1 MQIRLTYL
9 RVKKNQFKWI
19 QGEDQM
25 NPEEAKES
33 AKSHLLDY
41 LNAKGINTSTTFSCL
56 NPAHE
61 DKHPSM
67 SFDSRRNRCHCF
79 SCGVD
84 YDIFD
89 VVSLETGLTG
99 KDLFEHVYKMFGIN
113 VDYQNHTSCTS
124 SKFIPQPESKTKI
137 DINKKSQNENR
148 ENLTEF
154 FEKCHAAVEKTDYW
168 KKRGLSKAT
177 VDAYNLGYWE
187 EKRRFVI
194 PTGDFSYNARATWEA
209 DKKERY
215 LKPKGQFELFNLKA
229 IPLAEQPVF
238 VVEGEFDALSI
249 IEAGGIAVALG
260 SSSNLRFIEFLKSN
274 RPKYPLILALD
285 NDEAGRAG
293 EAKLSEELTK
303 IQVDFVDADITFGF
317 KDANEALVKDRE
329 TFVQSVLNAKNNV
342 LNLLEEKRQKE
353 AEAYYQTAAVHGL
366 SDFIADIEKRHNK
379 DCVST
384 GFENLDDILD
394 GGFYPGLYIIGAI
407 SSLGKTTF
415 ALQVADNAAKKGQD
429 VLVFSL
435 EMGKQELIA
444 KSISRLSF
452 QKCKSWGSDLDF
464 ATTTRNL
471 MNGKSLNSK
480 ERVDFL
486 NECIK
491 GYSDYAGRIF
501 YHIGIGDIGV
511 EKIKSVI
518 ARHIRITGR
527 KPLVII
533 DYLQIIAPFDMRATD
548 KQNTDKAVVEL
559 KRASRDYDVPIF
571 AISSFN
577 RENYTSPVNIASFKE
592 SGAIEYT
599 SDVLMALQFKG
610 MDYLKKED
618 GKYEDEKSRTAR
630 IIQLRNEQE
639 KNAEIPG
646 KAQELQLKI
655 LKNRNGRKGGVDLEF
670 HPMFN
675 CFEVPKKK
683 VENGGWILKSK
694 K

>member
-1 MQIRLTYL
+1 
-9 RVKKNQFKWI
+9 
-19 QGEDQM
+19 M
-25 NPEEAKES
+25 NPEEAKEY
-33 AKSHLLDY
+33 AKTNLEAY
-41 LNAKGINTSTTFSCL
+41 LNAKGINTSSNFSCL

-89 VVSLETGLTG
+89 VVAIDTGLSG
-99 KDLFEHVYKMFGIN
+99 KELFNHVYSIYN
-113 VDYQNHTSCTS
+113 IRVDYENSKNQTS
-124 SKFIPQPESKTKI
+124 SKSIPQPESKTKI
-137 DINKKSQNENR
+137 DINKKSQNEDR

-317 KDANEALVKDRE
+317 KDANEALVEDRE

-353 AEAYYQTAAVHGL
+353 AEAYYQTSAVNGL
-366 SDFIADIEKRHNK
+366 SEFIADIERRHNK

-384 GFENLDDILD
+384 GFENLDEILD

-452 QKCKSWGSDLDF
+452 QKCKSWGSELDF

-683 VENGGWILKSK
+683 VENGGWTLKSRK
-694 K
+694 

>member
-1 MQIRLTYL
+1 
-9 RVKKNQFKWI
+9 
-19 QGEDQM
+19 M
-25 NPEEAKES
+25 NPEEAKEY
-33 AKSHLLDY
+33 AKTY
-41 LNAKGINTSTTFSCL
+41 LKAYLSTKGINTSTNFSCL

-67 SFDSRRNRCHCF
+67 SFDQRRNRCHCF

-89 VVSLETGLTG
+89 VVGIDTGLSG
-99 KDLFEHVYKMFGIN
+99 KELFNHVYGLYNIS
-113 VDYQNHTSCTS
+113 VDYDNSKSQAS
-124 SKFIPQPESKTKI
+124 SKSIPQPESKTNVNIQKGT
-137 DINKKSQNENR
+137 QQELPR
-148 ENLTEF
+148 ESLTEF
-154 FEKCHAAVEKTDYW
+154 FAKCHSAVEKTDYW
-168 KKRGLSKAT
+168 KKRGLSKAI

-194 PTGDFSYNARATWEA
+194 PTGEFSYNARATWEA

-215 LKPKGQFELFNLKA
+215 LKPKGHFELFNLKS

-238 VVEGEFDALSI
+238 VVEGEFDALSV

-274 RPKYPLILALD
+274 KPKYPLILALD

-303 IQVDFVDADITFGF
+303 IQVEFVEADITLGF
-317 KDANEALVKDRE
+317 KDANEALVGDRDNFIQ
-329 TFVQSVLNAKNNV
+329 TVLNAKNNV
-342 LNLLEEKRQKE
+342 LALLEEKRQKE
-353 AEAYYQTAAVHGL
+353 EQAYYQTSAANGL
-366 SDFIADIEKRHNK
+366 ADFIADIERRHNK

-384 GFENLDDILD
+384 GFSNLDDILD

-435 EMGKQELIA
+435 EMGKQELTA
-444 KSISRLSF
+444 KSISRISF
-452 QKCKSWGSDLDF
+452 QKCRSWGSDLEF
-464 ATTTRNL
+464 ATTTRSL
-471 MNGKSLNSK
+471 MNGNSLNSI
-480 ERVDFL
+480 ERVEFL
-486 NECIK
+486 NGCIK
-491 GYSDYAGRIF
+491 SYSDYAGRIF

-511 EKIKSVI
+511 EKIKAVI
-518 ARHIRITGR
+518 ARHIKITGR

-559 KRASRDYDVPIF
+559 KRASRDYDIPIF

-577 RENYTSPVNIASFKE
+577 RENYTNPVNIASFKE
-592 SGAIEYT
+592 SGVIEYT

-610 MDYLKKED
+610 MDYLKKD
-618 GKYEDEKSRTAR
+618 DDKYEDEKSRTAR

-639 KNAEIPG
+639 KNAETPG
-646 KAQELQLKI
+646 KPQELQLKI
-655 LKNRNGRKGGVDLEF
+655 LKNRNGRKGSVDLEF

-683 VENGGWILKSK
+683 VENEGWTLKSK
-694 K
+694 KK

>member
-1 MQIRLTYL
+1 
-9 RVKKNQFKWI
+9 
-19 QGEDQM
+19 M
-25 NPEEAKES
+25 NPEEAKEY
-33 AKSHLLDY
+33 AKTYLEAY
-41 LNAKGINTSTTFSCL
+41 LNSKGINTSTNFSCL
-56 NPAHE
+56 NPSHD

-67 SFDSRRNRCHCF
+67 SFDQRRNRCHCF

-89 VVSLETGLTG
+89 VAAIDTGLAG
-99 KDLFEHVYKMFGIN
+99 KDLFNHVYSLYNIS
-113 VDYQNHTSCTS
+113 VDYDNSKSQTS
-124 SKFIPQPESKTKI
+124 SKSIPHAESNANDNIKKT
-137 DINKKSQNENR
+137 DNENR
-148 ENLTEF
+148 ESLTEF
-154 FEKCHAAVEKTDYW
+154 FTKCHAAVEKTDYW
-168 KKRGLSKAT
+168 KKRGLSKAI

-194 PTGDFSYNARATWEA
+194 PTGDFSYNARATWDA

-215 LKPKGQFELFNLKA
+215 LKPRGQFELFNLKT
-229 IPLAEQPVF
+229 IPIAEQPVF
-238 VVEGEFDALSI
+238 VVEGEFDALSV

-274 RPKYPLILALD
+274 KPKYPLILALD

-293 EAKLSEELTK
+293 EAKLSEELIK
-303 IQVDFVDADITFGF
+303 IQVEFVDEDITLGF
-317 KDANEALVKDRE
+317 KDANEALVGDRD
-329 TFVQSVLNAKNNV
+329 TFIQTVLNAQNNV
-342 LNLLEEKRQKE
+342 LALLDEKRQKE
-353 AEAYYQTAAVHGL
+353 EKDYYQTSAANGL
-366 SDFIADIEKRHNK
+366 EDFIADIERRHNK

-384 GFENLDDILD
+384 GFSNLDDVLD

-435 EMGKQELIA
+435 EMGKQELTA
-444 KSISRLSF
+444 KSISRISF
-452 QKCKSWGSDLDF
+452 QKCRSYGSDLEF
-464 ATTTRNL
+464 ATTTRSL
-471 MNGKSLNSK
+471 MNGNSLNSI
-480 ERVDFL
+480 ERVEFL
-486 NECIK
+486 NDCIK
-491 GYSDYAGRIF
+491 SYSDYAGRIF

-511 EKIKSVI
+511 EKIKAVI
-518 ARHIRITGR
+518 ARHIKITGR

-559 KRASRDYDVPIF
+559 KRASRDYDIPIF

-577 RENYTSPVNIASFKE
+577 RENYTNPVNIASFKE

-610 MDYLKKED
+610 MDYRKKD
-618 GKYEDEKSRTAR
+618 DDKYEDEKSRTAR

-639 KNAEIPG
+639 KNAETPG
-646 KAQELQLKI
+646 KPQELQLKI
-655 LKNRNGRKGGVDLEF
+655 LKNRNGRKGSVDLEF

-683 VENGGWILKSK
+683 VENEGWTLKSK
-694 K
+694 KK

>member
-1 MQIRLTYL
+1 
-9 RVKKNQFKWI
+9 
-19 QGEDQM
+19 M
-25 NPEEAKES
+25 NPEEAKEY
-33 AKSHLLDY
+33 AKTNLEAY
-41 LNAKGINTSTTFSCL
+41 LNAKGINTSINFSCL

-89 VVSLETGLTG
+89 VVAIYTGLSG
-99 KDLFEHVYKMFGIN
+99 KELFNHVYSLYNIS
-113 VDYQNHTSCTS
+113 VDYENSENQTS
-124 SKFIPQPESKTKI
+124 SKSIPQPKSKTKI
-137 DINKKSQNENR
+137 DINKKSQNDDR

-285 NDEAGRAG
+285 NDEAGRVG

-317 KDANEALVKDRE
+317 KDANEALVEDRE
-329 TFVQSVLNAKNNV
+329 SFVQSVLNAKNNV

-353 AEAYYQTAAVHGL
+353 AEAYYQTSAVNGL
-366 SDFIADIEKRHNK
+366 SEFIADIERRHNK

-384 GFENLDDILD
+384 GFENLDEILD

-452 QKCKSWGSDLDF
+452 QKCKSWGSELDF

-683 VENGGWILKSK
+683 VENGGWTLKSRK
-694 K
+694 

>member
-1 MQIRLTYL
+1 
-9 RVKKNQFKWI
+9 
-19 QGEDQM
+19 M

-33 AKSHLLDY
+33 AKSHLSDY
-41 LNAKGINTSTTFSCL
+41 LNAKGINTSTNFSCL

-67 SFDSRRNRCHCF
+67 SFDQRRNRCHCF

-89 VVSLETGLTG
+89 VIGLETGLSG
-99 KDLFEHVYKMFGIN
+99 KELFEHTYKMFGIN
-113 VDYQNHTSCTS
+113 VDYQNYTSDTS
-124 SKFIPQPESKTKI
+124 SKSISHPESKTKV

-148 ENLTEF
+148 EPLTDF
-154 FEKCHAAVEKTDYW
+154 FAKCHAAVEKTDYW
-168 KKRGLSKAT
+168 KKRGLSKAII
-177 VDAYNLGYWE
+177 DAYNLGYWE
-187 EKRRFVI
+187 EKKRFVI
-194 PTGDFSYNARATWEA
+194 PTGEFSYNARATWEA

-215 LKPKGQFELFNLKA
+215 LKPKGQFELFNLKV

-285 NDEAGRAG
+285 NDEAGRVG
-293 EAKLSEELTK
+293 EAKLSDELTK
-303 IQVDFVDADITFGF
+303 IQVEFVDADITGDF
-317 KDANEALVKDRE
+317 KDANEALIGDRE
-329 TFVQSVLNAKNNV
+329 VFIQNVMNARNNV
-342 LNLLEEKRQKE
+342 LSLLEEKRQKE
-353 AEAYYQTAAVHGL
+353 EQAYYQTSAVNGL
-366 SDFIADIEKRHNK
+366 SEFIADIEKRHNR

-384 GFENLDDILD
+384 GFENLDEILD

-452 QKCKSWGSDLDF
+452 QKCKNWGSDLDF

-491 GYSDYAGRIF
+491 GYADYAGRIY

-511 EKIKSVI
+511 EKINAVI
-518 ARHIRITGR
+518 ARHIKITGR

-646 KAQELQLKI
+646 KPQELQLKI
-655 LKNRNGRKGGVDLEF
+655 LKNRNGRKGGADLEF

-683 VENGGWILKSK
+683 VENGGWVLKAK

>member
-1 MQIRLTYL
+1 
-9 RVKKNQFKWI
+9 
-19 QGEDQM
+19 M
-25 NPEEAKES
+25 NPEEAKEY
-33 AKSHLLDY
+33 AKTNLEAY
-41 LNAKGINTSTTFSCL
+41 LNAKGINTSSNFSCL

-89 VVSLETGLTG
+89 VVAIDTGLSG
-99 KDLFEHVYKMFGIN
+99 KELFNHVYSLYNIS
-113 VDYQNHTSCTS
+113 VDYENSKNQTS
-124 SKFIPQPESKTKI
+124 SKSIPQPESKTKI
-137 DINKKSQNENR
+137 DINKKSQNEDR

-274 RPKYPLILALD
+274 RPKYPLILTLD

-317 KDANEALVKDRE
+317 KDANEALVEDRE

-353 AEAYYQTAAVHGL
+353 AEAYYQTSAVNGL
-366 SDFIADIEKRHNK
+366 SEFIADIERRHNK

-384 GFENLDDILD
+384 GFENLDEILD

-511 EKIKSVI
+511 EKIKAVI

-683 VENGGWILKSK
+683 VENDGWTARVRK
-694 K
+694 

>member
-1 MQIRLTYL
+1 
-9 RVKKNQFKWI
+9 
-19 QGEDQM
+19 M
-25 NPEEAKES
+25 NPEEAKEY
-33 AKSHLLDY
+33 AKTNLEAY
-41 LNAKGINTSTTFSCL
+41 LNAKGINISSNFSCL
-56 NPAHE
+56 NPTHE

-89 VVSLETGLTG
+89 VVAIDTGLSG
-99 KDLFEHVYKMFGIN
+99 KELFNHVYSLYNISVEYENSKNQI
-113 VDYQNHTSCTS
+113 S
-124 SKFIPQPESKTKI
+124 SKSIPQPESTAIAATKI
-137 DINKKSQNENR
+137 AINKKSQNENR

-154 FEKCHAAVEKTDYW
+154 FEKCHAAIEKTDYW

-194 PTGDFSYNARATWEA
+194 PTGEFSYNARATWEA

-229 IPLAEQPVF
+229 IPLAEQPIF

-303 IQVDFVDADITFGF
+303 IQVEFVDADITLGF
-317 KDANEALVKDRE
+317 KDANEALVGDKE
-329 TFVQSVLNAKNNV
+329 TFIQTVLNARNNV
-342 LNLLEEKRQKE
+342 LALLEEKRQKE
-353 AEAYYQTAAVHGL
+353 AEAYYQTAAVNGL

-384 GFENLDDILD
+384 GFENLDEILD

-452 QKCKSWGSDLDF
+452 QKCKNWGSDLDF

-518 ARHIRITGR
+518 ARHIRITGK
-527 KPLVII
+527 KPLAII

-683 VENGGWILKSK
+683 VENGGWTLKAK

>member
-1 MQIRLTYL
+1 
-9 RVKKNQFKWI
+9 
-19 QGEDQM
+19 M

-33 AKSHLLDY
+33 AKSHLSDY
-41 LNAKGINTSTTFSCL
+41 LNAKGINTSTNFSCL

-67 SFDSRRNRCHCF
+67 SFDQRRNRCHCF

-89 VVSLETGLTG
+89 VIGLETGLSG
-99 KDLFEHVYKMFGIN
+99 KELFEHTYKMFGIN
-113 VDYQNHTSCTS
+113 VDYQNYTSDTS
-124 SKFIPQPESKTKI
+124 SKSISHPESKTKV

-148 ENLTEF
+148 EPLTDF
-154 FEKCHAAVEKTDYW
+154 FAKCHAAVEKTDYW
-168 KKRGLSKAT
+168 KKRGLSKAII
-177 VDAYNLGYWE
+177 DAYNLGYWE
-187 EKRRFVI
+187 EKKRFVI
-194 PTGDFSYNARATWEA
+194 PTGEFSYNARATWEA

-215 LKPKGQFELFNLKA
+215 LKPKGQFELFNLKV

-285 NDEAGRAG
+285 NDEAGRVG
-293 EAKLSEELTK
+293 EAKLSDELTK
-303 IQVDFVDADITFGF
+303 IQVEFVDADITGDF
-317 KDANEALVKDRE
+317 KDANEALIGNRE
-329 TFVQSVLNAKNNV
+329 VFIQNVMNARNNV
-342 LNLLEEKRQKE
+342 LSLLEEKRQKE
-353 AEAYYQTAAVHGL
+353 EQAYYQTSAVNGL
-366 SDFIADIEKRHNK
+366 SEFIADIEKRHNR

-384 GFENLDDILD
+384 GFENLDEILD

-452 QKCKSWGSDLDF
+452 QKCKNWGSDLDF

-471 MNGKSLNSK
+471 INGKSLNSK

-491 GYSDYAGRIF
+491 GYADYAGRIY

-511 EKIKSVI
+511 EKINAVI
-518 ARHIRITGR
+518 ARHIKITGR

-683 VENGGWILKSK
+683 VENGGWTLRTK

>member
-1 MQIRLTYL
+1 
-9 RVKKNQFKWI
+9 
-19 QGEDQM
+19 M
-25 NPEEAKES
+25 NPEEAKEY
-33 AKSHLLDY
+33 AKTNLEAY
-41 LNAKGINTSTTFSCL
+41 LNAKGINTSSNFSCL

-89 VVSLETGLTG
+89 VVAIDTGLSG
-99 KDLFEHVYKMFGIN
+99 KELFNHVYDLYNIS
-113 VDYQNHTSCTS
+113 VDYDNSKNQTS
-124 SKFIPQPESKTKI
+124 SKSIPQPESKTKI
-137 DINKKSQNENR
+137 DINKKSQNEDR

-303 IQVDFVDADITFGF
+303 IQIDFVDADITFGF
-317 KDANEALVKDRE
+317 KDANEALVEDRE

-353 AEAYYQTAAVHGL
+353 AEAYYQTSAVNGL
-366 SDFIADIEKRHNK
+366 SEFIADIERRHNK

-384 GFENLDDILD
+384 GFENLDEILD

-452 QKCKSWGSDLDF
+452 QKCKSWGSELDF

-511 EKIKSVI
+511 EKIKAVI

-683 VENGGWILKSK
+683 VENGGWTLKSRK
-694 K
+694 

>member
-1 MQIRLTYL
+1 
-9 RVKKNQFKWI
+9 
-19 QGEDQM
+19 M
-25 NPEEAKES
+25 NPEEAKEY
-33 AKSHLLDY
+33 AKTY
-41 LNAKGINTSTTFSCL
+41 LKAYLSTKGINTSTNFSCL

-67 SFDSRRNRCHCF
+67 SFDQRRNRCHCF

-89 VVSLETGLTG
+89 VVGIDTGLSG
-99 KDLFEHVYKMFGIN
+99 KELFNHVYGLYNIS
-113 VDYQNHTSCTS
+113 VDYDNSKSQAS
-124 SKFIPQPESKTKI
+124 SKSIPHAESNANDNIKKT
-137 DINKKSQNENR
+137 DNENR
-148 ENLTEF
+148 ESLTEF
-154 FEKCHAAVEKTDYW
+154 FTKCHAAVEKTDYW
-168 KKRGLSKAT
+168 KKRGLSKAI

-194 PTGDFSYNARATWEA
+194 PTGDFSYNARATWDA

-215 LKPKGQFELFNLKA
+215 LKPRGQFELFNLKT
-229 IPLAEQPVF
+229 IPIAEQPVF
-238 VVEGEFDALSI
+238 VVEGEFDALSV

-274 RPKYPLILALD
+274 KPKYPLILALD

-293 EAKLSEELTK
+293 EAKLSEELIK
-303 IQVDFVDADITFGF
+303 IQVEFVDADITLGF
-317 KDANEALVKDRE
+317 KDANEALVGDRD
-329 TFVQSVLNAKNNV
+329 TFIQTVLNAQNNV
-342 LNLLEEKRQKE
+342 LALLDEKRQKE
-353 AEAYYQTAAVHGL
+353 EQDYYQTSAANGL
-366 SDFIADIEKRHNK
+366 ADFIADIERRHNK

-384 GFENLDDILD
+384 GFSNLDDVLD

-435 EMGKQELIA
+435 EMGKQELTA
-444 KSISRLSF
+444 KSISRISF
-452 QKCKSWGSDLDF
+452 QKCRSYGSDLEF
-464 ATTTRNL
+464 ATTTRSL
-471 MNGKSLNSK
+471 MNGNSLNSI
-480 ERVDFL
+480 ERVEFL
-486 NECIK
+486 NDCIK
-491 GYSDYAGRIF
+491 SYADYAGRIF

-518 ARHIRITGR
+518 ARHIKITGR

-559 KRASRDYDVPIF
+559 KRASRDYDIPIF

-577 RENYTSPVNIASFKE
+577 RENYTNPVNIASFKE

-610 MDYLKKED
+610 MDYRKKD
-618 GKYEDEKSRTAR
+618 DDKYEDEKSRTAR

-639 KNAEIPG
+639 KNAETPG
-646 KAQELQLKI
+646 KPQELQLKI
-655 LKNRNGRKGGVDLEF
+655 LKNRNGRKGSVDLEF

-675 CFEVPKKK
+675 CFEVPKQKI
-683 VENGGWILKSK
+683 ENGGWVLKSK

>member
-1 MQIRLTYL
+1 
-9 RVKKNQFKWI
+9 
-19 QGEDQM
+19 M

-41 LNAKGINTSTTFSCL
+41 LNAKGINTSTNFSCL
-56 NPAHE
+56 NPSH
-61 DKHPSM
+61 DDRHPSM

-89 VVSLETGLTG
+89 VVGLETGLTG
-99 KDLFEHVYKMFGIN
+99 KELFDHVYKLYNIS
-113 VDYQNHTSCTS
+113 VDYSDFNKNQNTSKS
-124 SKFIPQPESKTKI
+124 IPHPESKTKI

-148 ENLTEF
+148 EPLTDF
-154 FEKCHAAVEKTDYW
+154 FAKCHAAVEKTDYW
-168 KKRGLSKAT
+168 KKRGLSKSI

-187 EKRRFVI
+187 EKKRFVI
-194 PTGDFSYNARATWEA
+194 PTGEFSYNARATWEA

-249 IEAGGIAVALG
+249 IGAGGIAVALG

-293 EAKLSEELTK
+293 EAKLSDELTK
-303 IQVDFVDADITFGF
+303 IQVEFIDADITGDF
-317 KDANEALVKDRE
+317 KDANEALIGDRE
-329 TFVQSVLNAKNNV
+329 VFIQNVMNARNNV
-342 LNLLEEKRQKE
+342 LSLLEEKRQKE
-353 AEAYYQTAAVHGL
+353 EQAYYQTSAVNGL
-366 SDFIADIEKRHNK
+366 SEFIADIEKRHNR

-384 GFENLDDILD
+384 GFENLDEILD

-452 QKCKSWGSDLDF
+452 QKCKNWGSDLDF

-491 GYSDYAGRIF
+491 GYADYAGRIY

-511 EKIKSVI
+511 EKINAVI
-518 ARHIRITGR
+518 ARHIKITGR

-683 VENGGWILKSK
+683 VENGGWTLRTK

>member
-1 MQIRLTYL
+1 
-9 RVKKNQFKWI
+9 
-19 QGEDQM
+19 M
-25 NPEEAKES
+25 NPEEAKEYTKTNLES
-33 AKSHLLDY
+33 Y
-41 LNAKGINTSTTFSCL
+41 LNAKGINTSSNFSCL

-89 VVSLETGLTG
+89 VVAIDTGLSG
-99 KDLFEHVYKMFGIN
+99 KELFNHVYSLYNIS
-113 VDYQNHTSCTS
+113 VDYENSKSQTS
-124 SKFIPQPESKTKI
+124 SKFIPHPESKTKI

-154 FEKCHAAVEKTDYW
+154 FEKCHASVEKTDYW

-215 LKPKGQFELFNLKA
+215 IKPKGQFELFNLKA
-229 IPLAEQPVF
+229 IPFAEQPIF

-303 IQVDFVDADITFGF
+303 IQIDFVDADITFGF
-317 KDANEALVKDRE
+317 KDANEALVEDRE
-329 TFVQSVLNAKNNV
+329 NFVQSVLNAKNNV

-353 AEAYYQTAAVHGL
+353 AEAYYQTSAVNGL
-366 SDFIADIEKRHNK
+366 SEFIADIERRHNK

-384 GFENLDDILD
+384 GFENLDEILD

-471 MNGKSLNSK
+471 MNGKSLSSK

-511 EKIKSVI
+511 EKIKAVI

-599 SDVLMALQFKG
+599 SDVLMALQFKD

-646 KAQELQLKI
+646 KAQQLQLKI

-683 VENGGWILKSK
+683 VENGGWVLKAK

>member
-1 MQIRLTYL
+1 
-9 RVKKNQFKWI
+9 
-19 QGEDQM
+19 M
-25 NPEEAKES
+25 NPEEAKEY
-33 AKSHLLDY
+33 AKTNLEAY
-41 LNAKGINTSTTFSCL
+41 LNAKGINTSSNFSCL

-89 VVSLETGLTG
+89 VVAIDTGLSG
-99 KDLFEHVYKMFGIN
+99 KELFNHVYSLYNIS
-113 VDYQNHTSCTS
+113 VDYENSKNQTS
-124 SKFIPQPESKTKI
+124 SKSIPQPESKTKI

-303 IQVDFVDADITFGF
+303 IQIDFVDADITFGF
-317 KDANEALVKDRE
+317 KDANEALVEDRE
-329 TFVQSVLNAKNNV
+329 SFVQSVLNAKNNV

-353 AEAYYQTAAVHGL
+353 AEAYYQTSAVNGL
-366 SDFIADIEKRHNK
+366 SEFIADIERRHNK

-384 GFENLDDILD
+384 GFENLDEILD

-452 QKCKSWGSDLDF
+452 QKCKSWGSELDF

-511 EKIKSVI
+511 EKIKAVI
-518 ARHIRITGR
+518 SRHIRITGR

-683 VENGGWILKSK
+683 VENDGWTARVRK
-694 K
+694 

>member
-1 MQIRLTYL
+1 
-9 RVKKNQFKWI
+9 
-19 QGEDQM
+19 M
-25 NPEEAKES
+25 NPEEAKEY
-33 AKSHLLDY
+33 AKTNLEAY
-41 LNAKGINTSTTFSCL
+41 LNAKGISTSTNFSCL

-89 VVSLETGLTG
+89 VVAIDTGLSG
-99 KDLFEHVYKMFGIN
+99 KELFNHVYSLYNIT
-113 VDYQNHTSCTS
+113 VDYDNSKNQTS
-124 SKFIPQPESKTKI
+124 SKSIPQPESAAKPATKI
-137 DINKKSQNENR
+137 DINKKSQNEDR

-303 IQVDFVDADITFGF
+303 IQIDFVDADITFGF
-317 KDANEALVKDRE
+317 KDANEALVEDRE
-329 TFVQSVLNAKNNV
+329 SFVQSVLNAKNNV

-353 AEAYYQTAAVHGL
+353 AEAYYQTSAVNGL
-366 SDFIADIEKRHNK
+366 SEFIADIERRHNK

-384 GFENLDDILD
+384 GFENLDEILD

-646 KAQELQLKI
+646 KPQELQLKI

-683 VENGGWILKSK
+683 VENGGWKVRERK
-694 K
+694 

>member
-1 MQIRLTYL
+1 
-9 RVKKNQFKWI
+9 
-19 QGEDQM
+19 M

-33 AKSHLLDY
+33 AKSHLSDY
-41 LNAKGINTSTTFSCL
+41 LNAKGINTSTNFSCL

-67 SFDSRRNRCHCF
+67 SFDQRRNRCHCF

-89 VVSLETGLTG
+89 VIGLETGLSG
-99 KDLFEHVYKMFGIN
+99 KELFEHTYKMFGIN
-113 VDYQNHTSCTS
+113 VDYQNYTSGTS
-124 SKFIPQPESKTKI
+124 SKSIPHPESKTKLY
-137 DINKKSQNENR
+137 INKKSQNENR
-148 ENLTEF
+148 EPLTDF
-154 FEKCHAAVEKTDYW
+154 FTKCHAAVEKTDYW
-168 KKRGLSKAT
+168 KKRGLSKAII
-177 VDAYNLGYWE
+177 DAYNLGYWE
-187 EKRRFVI
+187 EKKRFVI
-194 PTGDFSYNARATWEA
+194 PTGEFSYNARATWEA

-215 LKPKGQFELFNLKA
+215 LKPKGQFELFNLKV

-285 NDEAGRAG
+285 NDEAGRVG
-293 EAKLSEELTK
+293 EAKLSDELTK
-303 IQVDFVDADITFGF
+303 IQVEFVDADITGDF
-317 KDANEALVKDRE
+317 KDANEALIGDRE
-329 TFVQSVLNAKNNV
+329 VFIQNVMNARNNV
-342 LNLLEEKRQKE
+342 LSLLEEKRQKE
-353 AEAYYQTAAVHGL
+353 EQAYYQTSAVNGL
-366 SDFIADIEKRHNK
+366 SDFIADIEKRHNR

-384 GFENLDDILD
+384 GFENLDEILD

-452 QKCKSWGSDLDF
+452 QKCKNWGSDLDF

-491 GYSDYAGRIF
+491 GYADYAGHIY

-511 EKIKSVI
+511 EKIKAVI
-518 ARHIRITGR
+518 ARHIKITGR

-683 VENGGWILKSK
+683 VENGGWVLKAK

>member
-1 MQIRLTYL
+1 
-9 RVKKNQFKWI
+9 
-19 QGEDQM
+19 M

-33 AKSHLLDY
+33 AKTHLLDY
-41 LNAKGINTSTTFSCL
+41 LNAKGINTSTNFSCL
-56 NPAHE
+56 NPSHD

-67 SFDSRRNRCHCF
+67 SFDTRRNRCHCF

-89 VVSLETGLTG
+89 IVALDTGLSG
-99 KDLFEHVYKMFGIN
+99 KELFNHVYKMYNIS
-113 VDYQNHTSCTS
+113 VDYSNLNANKAELQN
-124 SKFIPQPESKTKI
+124 IPHSESNTNI
-137 DINKKSQNENR
+137 LINKKPQQEQR
-148 ENLTEF
+148 ESLLNF
-154 FEKCHAAVEKTDYW
+154 FDVCHAAVEKTDYW
-168 KKRGLSKAT
+168 KKRGLSKAI

-187 EKRRFVI
+187 EKKRFVI
-194 PTGDFSYNARATWEA
+194 PTGEFSYNARATWDA
-209 DKKERY
+209 DKKARY

-229 IPLAEQPVF
+229 IQLAEQPVF
-238 VVEGEFDALSI
+238 VVEGEFDALSV
-249 IEAGGIAVALG
+249 IEAGGVAVALG
-260 SSSNLRFIEFLKSN
+260 SSSNFKFIDYVKSN
-274 RPKYPLILALD
+274 KPKYPLILALD
-285 NDEAGRAG
+285 NDDAGRVG
-293 EAKLSEELTK
+293 EEKLAEELAK
-303 IQVDFVDADITFGF
+303 IGVECVEADITDNF
-317 KDANEALVKDRE
+317 KDANEALVNDRE
-329 TFVQSVLNAKNNV
+329 TFIQNVLNAKNNV
-342 LNLLEEKRQKE
+342 IALLEEKKQKE
-353 AEAYYQTAAVHGL
+353 EAAYYQTSAANGL
-366 SDFIADIEKRHNK
+366 AEFINEIQKRRDG
-379 DCVST
+379 DCIST
-384 GFENLDDILD
+384 GFKNLDEILD

-415 ALQVADNAAKKGQD
+415 SLQIADNAAKNGQD

-435 EMGKQELIA
+435 EMGKQELVA

-452 QKCKSWGSDLDF
+452 LKCKNWGAEYDF

-471 MNGKSLNSK
+471 LNAKALANK
-480 ERVDFL
+480 EKIEFL
-486 NECIK
+486 NECLK
-491 GYSDYAGRIF
+491 EYASYAGKIY

-511 EKIKSVI
+511 EQIKSVI
-518 ARHIRITGR
+518 ARHIKITGR

-618 GKYEDEKSRTAR
+618 GKYEDEKTRTAR

-646 KAQELQLKI
+646 KPQELQLKI
-655 LKNRNGRKGGVDLEF
+655 LKNRNGRKGGVDFEF

-675 CFEVPKKK
+675 CFEVPKPK
-683 VENGGWILKSK
+683 VENGGWTLKTK

>member
-1 MQIRLTYL
+1 
-9 RVKKNQFKWI
+9 
-19 QGEDQM
+19 M
-25 NPEEAKES
+25 NPEEAKEY
-33 AKSHLLDY
+33 AKTNLEAY
-41 LNAKGINTSTTFSCL
+41 LNAKGINTSSNFSCL

-89 VVSLETGLTG
+89 VVAIDTGLSG
-99 KDLFEHVYKMFGIN
+99 KELFNHVYSLYNIS
-113 VDYQNHTSCTS
+113 VDYKNSKNQTS
-124 SKFIPQPESKTKI
+124 SKSIPQPESKTKI

-303 IQVDFVDADITFGF
+303 IQVEFVDADITFGF
-317 KDANEALVKDRE
+317 KDANEALVEDRE
-329 TFVQSVLNAKNNV
+329 TFIQSVLNAKNNV

-353 AEAYYQTAAVHGL
+353 AEAYYQTSAVNGL
-366 SDFIADIEKRHNK
+366 SEFIADIEKRHNK

-384 GFENLDDILD
+384 GFENLDEILD

-683 VENGGWILKSK
+683 VENGGWTLKSRK
-694 K
+694 

>member
-1 MQIRLTYL
+1 
-9 RVKKNQFKWI
+9 
-19 QGEDQM
+19 M
-25 NPEEAKES
+25 NPEEAKEY
-33 AKSHLLDY
+33 AKTNLEAY
-41 LNAKGINTSTTFSCL
+41 LNAKGINTSSNFSCL

-89 VVSLETGLTG
+89 VAAIDTGLSG
-99 KDLFEHVYKMFGIN
+99 KDLFNHVYSLYNIS
-113 VDYQNHTSCTS
+113 VDYENSKNQTS
-124 SKFIPQPESKTKI
+124 SKSIPQTESKTKI

-303 IQVDFVDADITFGF
+303 IQIDFVDADITFGF
-317 KDANEALVKDRE
+317 KDANEALVEDRE
-329 TFVQSVLNAKNNV
+329 SFVQSVLNAKNNV

-384 GFENLDDILD
+384 GFENLDELLD

-452 QKCKSWGSDLDF
+452 QKCKNLGSDLDF

-610 MDYLKKED
+610 MDYLKKD
-618 GKYEDEKSRTAR
+618 DDKYEDEKSRTAR

-655 LKNRNGRKGGVDLEF
+655 LKNRNGRKGGVDFEF

-683 VENGGWILKSK
+683 VENGGWKVRERK
-694 K
+694 

>member
-1 MQIRLTYL
+1 
-9 RVKKNQFKWI
+9 
-19 QGEDQM
+19 M
-25 NPEEAKES
+25 NPEEAKEY
-33 AKSHLLDY
+33 AKTNLEAY
-41 LNAKGINTSTTFSCL
+41 LNAKGINTSSNFSCL
-56 NPAHE
+56 NPTHE

-89 VVSLETGLTG
+89 VMAIDTGLSG
-99 KDLFEHVYKMFGIN
+99 KELFNHVYSLYNISVEYENSKNQI
-113 VDYQNHTSCTS
+113 S
-124 SKFIPQPESKTKI
+124 SKSIPQPESAAMAATEITIK
-137 DINKKSQNENR
+137 KKSQNENR

-154 FEKCHAAVEKTDYW
+154 FKKCHDAVEKTDYW

-194 PTGDFSYNARATWEA
+194 PTGEFSYNARATWEA

-303 IQVDFVDADITFGF
+303 IQVEFVDADITLGF
-317 KDANEALVKDRE
+317 KDSNEALVGDRE
-329 TFVQSVLNAKNNV
+329 TFIQTVLNARNNV
-342 LNLLEEKRQKE
+342 LALLEEKRKKE
-353 AEAYYQTAAVHGL
+353 EADYYQTSAVNGL
-366 SDFIADIEKRHNK
+366 SEFIADIERRKNK

-384 GFENLDDILD
+384 GFENLDEILD

-415 ALQVADNAAKKGQD
+415 VLQVADNAAKKGQD

-491 GYSDYAGRIF
+491 GYSDYARRIF

-533 DYLQIIAPFDMRATD
+533 DYLQIIAPFDIRATD

-670 HPMFN
+670 QPMFN

-683 VENGGWILKSK
+683 VENGGWVLKAK

>member
-1 MQIRLTYL
+1 
-9 RVKKNQFKWI
+9 
-19 QGEDQM
+19 M
-25 NPEEAKES
+25 NPEEAKEY
-33 AKSHLLDY
+33 AKTNLEAY
-41 LNAKGINTSTTFSCL
+41 LNAKGINTSSNFSCL

-89 VVSLETGLTG
+89 VVAIDTGLSG
-99 KDLFEHVYKMFGIN
+99 KELFNHVYSLYNIS
-113 VDYQNHTSCTS
+113 VDYDNSKSQTS
-124 SKFIPQPESKTKI
+124 SKSIPQPESKTKI
-137 DINKKSQNENR
+137 DINKKSQNEDR

-303 IQVDFVDADITFGF
+303 IQIDFVDADITFGF
-317 KDANEALVKDRE
+317 KDANEALVEDRE
-329 TFVQSVLNAKNNV
+329 TFIQSVLNAKNNV

-353 AEAYYQTAAVHGL
+353 AEAYYQTSAVNGL
-366 SDFIADIEKRHNK
+366 SEFIADIERRHNK

-384 GFENLDDILD
+384 GFENLDEILD

-452 QKCKSWGSDLDF
+452 QKCKSWGSELDF

-683 VENGGWILKSK
+683 LENGGWVLKSRK
-694 K
+694 

>member
-1 MQIRLTYL
+1 
-9 RVKKNQFKWI
+9 
-19 QGEDQM
+19 M
-25 NPEEAKES
+25 NPEEAKEY
-33 AKSHLLDY
+33 AKTNLEAY
-41 LNAKGINTSTTFSCL
+41 LNAKGISTSSNFSCL

-89 VVSLETGLTG
+89 VVAIDTGLSG
-99 KDLFEHVYKMFGIN
+99 KELFNHVYSLYNISI
-113 VDYQNHTSCTS
+113 DYENSKNQTSL
-124 SKFIPQPESKTKI
+124 KFIPQPESAAMAATKI

-154 FEKCHAAVEKTDYW
+154 FEKCHAAIEKTDYW

-215 LKPKGQFELFNLKA
+215 IKPKGQFELFNLKA

-303 IQVDFVDADITFGF
+303 IQVEFVDADITLGF
-317 KDANEALVKDRE
+317 KDANEALVGDKE
-329 TFVQSVLNAKNNV
+329 TFIQTVLNARNNV
-342 LNLLEEKRQKE
+342 LALLEEKRQKE
-353 AEAYYQTAAVHGL
+353 AEAYYQTAAVNGR

-384 GFENLDDILD
+384 GFENLDEILD

-452 QKCKSWGSDLDF
+452 QKCKNWGSDLDF

-518 ARHIRITGR
+518 ARHIRITGK

-533 DYLQIIAPFDMRATD
+533 DYLQTIAPFDMRATD

-675 CFEVPKKK
+675 CFECPKKK
-683 VENGGWILKSK
+683 VENGGWTLKAK

>member
-1 MQIRLTYL
+1 
-9 RVKKNQFKWI
+9 
-19 QGEDQM
+19 M

-33 AKSHLLDY
+33 AKTHLLDY
-41 LNAKGINTSTTFSCL
+41 LNAKGINTSTNFSCL
-56 NPAHE
+56 NPSHD

-67 SFDSRRNRCHCF
+67 SFDTRRNRCHCF

-89 VVSLETGLTG
+89 IVALDTGLSG
-99 KDLFEHVYKMFGIN
+99 KELFNHVYKMYNIS
-113 VDYQNHTSCTS
+113 VDYSNLNANKAELQN
-124 SKFIPQPESKTKI
+124 IPHSESNTNI
-137 DINKKSQNENR
+137 LINKKPQQEQR
-148 ENLTEF
+148 ESLLNF
-154 FEKCHAAVEKTDYW
+154 FDVCHAAVEKTDYW
-168 KKRGLSKAT
+168 KKRGLSKAI

-187 EKRRFVI
+187 EKKRFVI
-194 PTGDFSYNARATWEA
+194 PTGEFSYNARATWDA
-209 DKKERY
+209 DKKARY
-215 LKPKGQFELFNLKA
+215 LKPKGQYELFNLKA
-229 IPLAEQPVF
+229 IQLAEQPVF
-238 VVEGEFDALSI
+238 VVEGEFDALSV
-249 IEAGGIAVALG
+249 IEAGGVAVALG
-260 SSSNLRFIEFLKSN
+260 SSSNFKFIDYVKSN
-274 RPKYPLILALD
+274 KPKYPLILALD
-285 NDEAGRAG
+285 NDDAGRVG
-293 EAKLSEELTK
+293 EEKLAEELAK
-303 IQVDFVDADITFGF
+303 IGVECVEANITDNF
-317 KDANEALVKDRE
+317 KDANEALVNDRE
-329 TFVQSVLNAKNNV
+329 TFIQNVLNAKNNV
-342 LNLLEEKRQKE
+342 IALLEEKKQKE
-353 AEAYYQTAAVHGL
+353 EAAYYQTSAANGL
-366 SDFIADIEKRHNK
+366 AEFINEIQKRRDG
-379 DCVST
+379 DCIST
-384 GFENLDDILD
+384 GFKNLDEILD

-415 ALQVADNAAKKGQD
+415 SLQIADNAAKNGQD

-435 EMGKQELIA
+435 EMGKQELVA

-452 QKCKSWGSDLDF
+452 LKCKNWGAEYDF

-471 MNGKSLNSK
+471 LNAKALANK
-480 ERVDFL
+480 EKIEFL
-486 NECIK
+486 NECLK
-491 GYSDYAGRIF
+491 EYASYAGKIY

-511 EKIKSVI
+511 DQIKSVI
-518 ARHIRITGR
+518 ARHIKITGR

-618 GKYEDEKSRTAR
+618 GKYEDEKTRTAR

-646 KAQELQLKI
+646 KPQELQLKI
-655 LKNRNGRKGGVDLEF
+655 LKNRNGRKGGVDFEF

-675 CFEVPKKK
+675 CFEVPKPK
-683 VENGGWILKSK
+683 VENGGWTLRTK

>member
-1 MQIRLTYL
+1 
-9 RVKKNQFKWI
+9 
-19 QGEDQM
+19 M
-25 NPEEAKES
+25 NPEEAKEY
-33 AKSHLLDY
+33 AKTNLEAY
-41 LNAKGINTSTTFSCL
+41 LNAKGINTSSNFSCL
-56 NPAHE
+56 NPTHE

-89 VVSLETGLTG
+89 VMAIDTGLSG
-99 KDLFEHVYKMFGIN
+99 KELFNHVYSLYNISVEYENSKNQI
-113 VDYQNHTSCTS
+113 S
-124 SKFIPQPESKTKI
+124 SKSIPQPESAAIAATKI
-137 DINKKSQNENR
+137 SINKKSQNENR

-154 FEKCHAAVEKTDYW
+154 FEKCHAAIEKTDYW

-194 PTGDFSYNARATWEA
+194 PTGNFSYNARATWEA

-303 IQVDFVDADITFGF
+303 IQVEFVDADITLGF
-317 KDANEALVKDRE
+317 KDANEALVGDKE
-329 TFVQSVLNAKNNV
+329 TFIQTVLNARNNV
-342 LNLLEEKRQKE
+342 LALLEEKRQKE
-353 AEAYYQTAAVHGL
+353 AEAYYQTAAVNGL
-366 SDFIADIEKRHNK
+366 LDFIADIEKRHNK

-384 GFENLDDILD
+384 GFENLDEILD

-491 GYSDYAGRIF
+491 GYSEYAGRIF

-559 KRASRDYDVPIF
+559 KRASRDYDVSIF

-683 VENGGWILKSK
+683 VENGGWTLKAK

>member
-1 MQIRLTYL
+1 
-9 RVKKNQFKWI
+9 
-19 QGEDQM
+19 M
-25 NPEEAKES
+25 NPEEAKEY
-33 AKSHLLDY
+33 AKTNLEAY
-41 LNAKGINTSTTFSCL
+41 LNSKGINTSSNFSCL

-89 VVSLETGLTG
+89 VVAIDTGLSG
-99 KDLFEHVYKMFGIN
+99 KELFNHVYSLYNIS
-113 VDYQNHTSCTS
+113 VDYDNSKSQTS
-124 SKFIPQPESKTKI
+124 SKSISQPESTNQNIKKIPESSPGMTGNSKTGM
-137 DINKKSQNENR
+137 SQEQ
-148 ENLTEF
+148 ESLTEF
-154 FEKCHAAVEKTDYW
+154 FAKCHSAVEKTDYW
-168 KKRGLSKAT
+168 KKRGLSKAI

-194 PTGDFSYNARATWEA
+194 PTGEFSYNARATWEA

-215 LKPKGQFELFNLKA
+215 LKPKGHFELFNLNA

-303 IQVDFVDADITFGF
+303 IQVEFVDADITLGF
-317 KDANEALVKDRE
+317 KDANEALVGDRE
-329 TFVQSVLNAKNNV
+329 TFIQTVLNARNNV
-342 LNLLEEKRQKE
+342 LALLEEKRQKE
-353 AEAYYQTAAVHGL
+353 ESAYYQTSAVNGL
-366 SDFIADIEKRHNK
+366 TEFIADIERRHNK

-384 GFENLDDILD
+384 GFENLDEILD

-452 QKCKSWGSDLDF
+452 QKCRSWGSDLDF

-683 VENGGWILKSK
+683 VENDGWKVRERK
-694 K
+694 

>member
-1 MQIRLTYL
+1 
-9 RVKKNQFKWI
+9 
-19 QGEDQM
+19 M

-33 AKSHLLDY
+33 AKGHLLDY
-41 LNAKGINTSTTFSCL
+41 LNAKGINTSTNFSCL
-56 NPAHE
+56 NPSHD

-89 VVSLETGLTG
+89 VVGLETGLTG
-99 KDLFEHVYKMFGIN
+99 KQLFDHVYSLYNIS
-113 VDYQNHTSCTS
+113 VDYSDFNKNQNTSKS
-124 SKFIPQPESKTKI
+124 IPHPESKTKI
-137 DINKKSQNENR
+137 DINKKSHDENR
-148 ENLTEF
+148 ESLTEF
-154 FEKCHAAVEKTDYW
+154 FAKCHEAVEKTDYW
-168 KKRGLSKAT
+168 KKRGLSKAI

-187 EKRRFVI
+187 EKKRFVI
-194 PTGDFSYNARATWEA
+194 PTGEFSYNARATWEA

-215 LKPKGQFELFNLKA
+215 LKPKGQFELFNLKV

-285 NDEAGRAG
+285 NDEAGRVG
-293 EAKLSEELTK
+293 EAKLSDELTK
-303 IQVDFVDADITFGF
+303 IQVEFVDADITGEF
-317 KDANEALVKDRE
+317 KDANEALIGDRE
-329 TFVQSVLNAKNNV
+329 VFIQNVLNARDNV
-342 LNLLEEKRQKE
+342 LSLLEEKRQKE
-353 AEAYYQTAAVHGL
+353 EQAYYQTSAVNGL
-366 SDFIADIEKRHNK
+366 SEFIADIEKRRNK

-384 GFENLDDILD
+384 GFDNLDEILD

-415 ALQVADNAAKKGQD
+415 ALQVADNAAKRGQD

-452 QKCKSWGSDLDF
+452 QKCKNWGSSLEY

-471 MNGKSLNSK
+471 MNGKSLESK

-491 GYSDYAGRIF
+491 GYADYAGRIF

-511 EKIKSVI
+511 EKIKAVI
-518 ARHIRITGR
+518 ARHIKITGR
-527 KPLVII
+527 RPLVII

-577 RENYTSPVNIASFKE
+577 RENYTSPVNIASFNE

-683 VENGGWILKSK
+683 ATGDGWTIKSRK
-694 K
+694 

>member
-1 MQIRLTYL
+1 
-9 RVKKNQFKWI
+9 
-19 QGEDQM
+19 M

-33 AKSHLLDY
+33 AKTHLLDY
-41 LNAKGINTSTTFSCL
+41 LNAKGINTSTNFSCL
-56 NPAHE
+56 NPSHD

-89 VVSLETGLTG
+89 VIGIETGLSG
-99 KDLFEHVYKMFGIN
+99 KELFDHVYKKFSIP
-113 VDYQNHTSCTS
+113 VDYSNFNGK
-124 SKFIPQPESKTKI
+124 SKNSEYIPHSESNTNNY
-137 DINKKSQNENR
+137 INKKAQPEQR
-148 ENLTEF
+148 ESLFQF
-154 FEKCHAAVEKTDYW
+154 FDNCHAAVEKTDYW
-168 KKRGLSKAT
+168 KKRGLTKAT

-187 EKRRFVI
+187 EKKRFVI
-194 PTGDFSYNARATWEA
+194 PTGEFSYNARATWDA
-209 DKKERY
+209 DKKDRY
-215 LKPKGQFELFNLKA
+215 LKPKGQYELFNLKS

-238 VVEGEFDALSI
+238 VVEGEFDALSV
-249 IEAGGIAVALG
+249 IEAGGIAIALG
-260 SSSNLRFIEFLKSN
+260 SSSNLRFVEYVKN
-274 RPKYPLILALD
+274 NKPKYPLILALD
-285 NDEAGRAG
+285 NDEAGRVG
-293 EAKLSEELTK
+293 EEKLADELTK
-303 IQVDFVDADITFGF
+303 IGVDYVEANITNEF
-317 KDANEALVKDRE
+317 KDANEALVNDRE
-329 TFVQSVLNAKNNV
+329 AFIQSVTGARNNV
-342 LNLLEEKRQKE
+342 LVLLEEKRQKE
-353 AEAYYQTAAVHGL
+353 EQEYLQTSAVNGLAE
-366 SDFIADIEKRHNK
+366 FIADIQKRQNR

-384 GFENLDDILD
+384 GFKNLDELLD

-415 ALQVADNAAKKGQD
+415 SLQIADNAAKNGQD

-435 EMGKQELIA
+435 EMGKQELVA

-452 QKCKSWGSDLDF
+452 QKCRAWRSELDY

-471 MNGKSLNSK
+471 LNGKALK
-480 ERVDFL
+480 EQGKVDFL
-486 NECIK
+486 NECLK
-491 GYSDYAGRIF
+491 DYAGYAGKIF

-518 ARHIRITGR
+518 ARHIKITGR

-533 DYLQIIAPFDMRATD
+533 DYLQIIAPYDMRATD

-610 MDYLKKED
+610 MDYIKKED
-618 GKYEDEKSRTAR
+618 GKYEDEKTRTAR

-639 KNAEIPG
+639 KNAEVPG
-646 KAQELQLKI
+646 KPQEIQLKV
-655 LKNRNGRKGGVDLEF
+655 LKNRNGKKGGVEFEF

-675 CFEVPKKK
+675 CFEVPKQK
-683 VENGGWILKSK
+683 VENGGWTLTSKSK

>member
-1 MQIRLTYL
+1 
-9 RVKKNQFKWI
+9 
-19 QGEDQM
+19 M

-33 AKSHLLDY
+33 AKGHLLDY
-41 LNAKGINTSTTFSCL
+41 LNAKGINTSTNFSCL
-56 NPAHE
+56 NPSHD

-89 VVSLETGLTG
+89 VVGLETGLTG
-99 KDLFEHVYKMFGIN
+99 KQLFDHVYSLYNIS
-113 VDYQNHTSCTS
+113 VDYSDFNKNQNTSKS
-124 SKFIPQPESKTKI
+124 IPHPESKTKI
-137 DINKKSQNENR
+137 DINKKSHDENR
-148 ENLTEF
+148 ESLTEF
-154 FEKCHAAVEKTDYW
+154 FAKCHEAVEKTDYW
-168 KKRGLSKAT
+168 KKRGLSKAI

-187 EKRRFVI
+187 EKKRFVI
-194 PTGDFSYNARATWEA
+194 PTGEFSYNARATWEA

-215 LKPKGQFELFNLKA
+215 IKPKGQFELFNLKA

-293 EAKLSEELTK
+293 EAKLSDELTK
-303 IQVDFVDADITFGF
+303 IQVEFVDADITGEF
-317 KDANEALVKDRE
+317 KDANEALIGDRE
-329 TFVQSVLNAKNNV
+329 VFIQNVLNARDNV
-342 LNLLEEKRQKE
+342 LSLLEEKRQKE
-353 AEAYYQTAAVHGL
+353 EQAYYQTSAVNGL
-366 SDFIADIEKRHNK
+366 SEFIADIEKRRNK

-384 GFENLDDILD
+384 GFDNLDEILD

-415 ALQVADNAAKKGQD
+415 ALQVADNAAKRGQD

-452 QKCKSWGSDLDF
+452 QKCKNWGSDLDF

-471 MNGKSLNSK
+471 MNGKSLDSK

-491 GYSDYAGRIF
+491 GYADYAGRIF

-511 EKIKSVI
+511 EKIKAVI
-518 ARHIRITGR
+518 ARHIKITGR
-527 KPLVII
+527 RPLVII

-655 LKNRNGRKGGVDLEF
+655 LKNRNGRKGGVELEF

-683 VENGGWILKSK
+683 ATGDGWTIKSRK
-694 K
+694 

>member
-1 MQIRLTYL
+1 
-9 RVKKNQFKWI
+9 
-19 QGEDQM
+19 M

-41 LNAKGINTSTTFSCL
+41 LNAKGINISTNFSCL

-89 VVSLETGLTG
+89 VVAIDTGLSG
-99 KDLFEHVYKMFGIN
+99 KELFNHVYSLYNIS
-113 VDYQNHTSCTS
+113 VDYENSKNQTS

-177 VDAYNLGYWE
+177 IDAYNLGYWE

-317 KDANEALVKDRE
+317 KDANEALVEDRE

-384 GFENLDDILD
+384 GFENLDEILD

-683 VENGGWILKSK
+683 VENGGWVLKAK

>member
-1 MQIRLTYL
+1 
-9 RVKKNQFKWI
+9 
-19 QGEDQM
+19 M

-33 AKSHLLDY
+33 AKSHLSDY
-41 LNAKGINTSTTFSCL
+41 LNAKGINTSTNFSCL

-67 SFDSRRNRCHCF
+67 SFDQRRNRCHCF

-89 VVSLETGLTG
+89 VIGLETGLSG
-99 KDLFEHVYKMFGIN
+99 KELFEHTYKMFGIN
-113 VDYQNHTSCTS
+113 VDYQNYTAGTS
-124 SKFIPQPESKTKI
+124 SKSIPHPESKTKI

-148 ENLTEF
+148 EPLTDF
-154 FEKCHAAVEKTDYW
+154 FAKCHAAVEKTDYW
-168 KKRGLSKAT
+168 KKRGLSKAII
-177 VDAYNLGYWE
+177 DAYNLGYWE
-187 EKRRFVI
+187 EKKRFVI
-194 PTGDFSYNARATWEA
+194 PTGEFSYNARATWEA

-215 LKPKGQFELFNLKA
+215 LKPKGQFELFNLKV

-260 SSSNLRFIEFLKSN
+260 SSSNLRFIDFLKSN

-285 NDEAGRAG
+285 NDEAGRVG
-293 EAKLSEELTK
+293 EAKLSDELTK
-303 IQVDFVDADITFGF
+303 IQVEFVDADITGEF
-317 KDANEALVKDRE
+317 KDANEALIGDRE
-329 TFVQSVLNAKNNV
+329 VFIQNV
-342 LNLLEEKRQKE
+342 LNTRDNVLSLLEEKRQKE
-353 AEAYYQTAAVHGL
+353 EQAYYQTSAVNGL
-366 SDFIADIEKRHNK
+366 SEFIADIEKRHNK

-384 GFENLDDILD
+384 GFDNLDEILD

-452 QKCKSWGSDLDF
+452 QKCKNWGSDLDF

-491 GYSDYAGRIF
+491 GYADYAGRIY

-511 EKIKSVI
+511 EKIKAVI
-518 ARHIRITGR
+518 ARHIKITGR

-683 VENGGWILKSK
+683 VENGGWTLRTK

>member
-1 MQIRLTYL
+1 
-9 RVKKNQFKWI
+9 
-19 QGEDQM
+19 M
-25 NPEEAKES
+25 NPEEAKEY
-33 AKSHLLDY
+33 AKTNLEAY
-41 LNAKGINTSTTFSCL
+41 LNAKGINTSSNFSCL
-56 NPAHE
+56 NPTHE

-89 VVSLETGLTG
+89 VMAIDTGLSG
-99 KDLFEHVYKMFGIN
+99 KELFNHVYSLYNISVEYENSKNQI
-113 VDYQNHTSCTS
+113 S
-124 SKFIPQPESKTKI
+124 SKSIPQPESAAMAATEIAIK
-137 DINKKSQNENR
+137 KKSQNENR

-154 FEKCHAAVEKTDYW
+154 FKKCHDAVEKTDYW

-194 PTGDFSYNARATWEA
+194 PTGEFSYNARATWEA

-215 LKPKGQFELFNLKA
+215 LKPKGQFDLFNLNA

-238 VVEGEFDALSI
+238 IVEGEFDALSI

-303 IQVDFVDADITFGF
+303 IQVEFVDADITLGF
-317 KDANEALVKDRE
+317 KDANEALVGDRE
-329 TFVQSVLNAKNNV
+329 TFIQTVLNARNNV
-342 LNLLEEKRQKE
+342 LALLEEKRQKE
-353 AEAYYQTAAVHGL
+353 AEAYYQTAAVNGL

-384 GFENLDDILD
+384 GFENLDEILN

-518 ARHIRITGR
+518 ARHIRITGK

-533 DYLQIIAPFDMRATD
+533 DYLQIIAPFDIRATD

-683 VENGGWILKSK
+683 LENGGWTLKAK

>member
-1 MQIRLTYL
+1 
-9 RVKKNQFKWI
+9 
-19 QGEDQM
+19 M
-25 NPEEAKES
+25 NPEEAKEY
-33 AKSHLLDY
+33 AKTNLEAY
-41 LNAKGINTSTTFSCL
+41 LNAKGINTSSNFSCL

-89 VVSLETGLTG
+89 VVAIDTGLSG
-99 KDLFEHVYKMFGIN
+99 KELFNHVYSLYNIS
-113 VDYQNHTSCTS
+113 VDYENSKNQTS
-124 SKFIPQPESKTKI
+124 SKSIPQPESKTKI
-137 DINKKSQNENR
+137 DINKKSQNEDR

-293 EAKLSEELTK
+293 KAKLSEELTK

-317 KDANEALVKDRE
+317 KDANEALVEDRE
-329 TFVQSVLNAKNNV
+329 SFVQSVLNAKNNV

-353 AEAYYQTAAVHGL
+353 AEAYYQTSAVNGL
-366 SDFIADIEKRHNK
+366 SEFIADIERRHNK

-384 GFENLDDILD
+384 GFENLDEILD

-452 QKCKSWGSDLDF
+452 QKCKSWGSELDF

-683 VENGGWILKSK
+683 VENDGWTARVRK
-694 K
+694 

>member
-1 MQIRLTYL
+1 
-9 RVKKNQFKWI
+9 
-19 QGEDQM
+19 M
-25 NPEEAKES
+25 NPEEAKEY
-33 AKSHLLDY
+33 AKTNLEAY
-41 LNAKGINTSTTFSCL
+41 LNAKGINTSSNFSCL
-56 NPAHE
+56 NPTHE

-89 VVSLETGLTG
+89 VMAIDTGLSG
-99 KDLFEHVYKMFGIN
+99 KELFNHVYSLYNISVEYENSKNQI
-113 VDYQNHTSCTS
+113 S
-124 SKFIPQPESKTKI
+124 SKSIPQPESAAMAATEIAIK
-137 DINKKSQNENR
+137 KKSQNENR

-154 FEKCHAAVEKTDYW
+154 FKKCHDAVEKTDYW

-194 PTGDFSYNARATWEA
+194 PTGEFSYNARATWEA

-303 IQVDFVDADITFGF
+303 IQMEFVDADITLGF
-317 KDANEALVKDRE
+317 KDANEALVGDRE
-329 TFVQSVLNAKNNV
+329 IFIQTVLNARNNV
-342 LNLLEEKRQKE
+342 LALLEEKRQKE
-353 AEAYYQTAAVHGL
+353 AEAYYQTAAVNGL

-384 GFENLDDILD
+384 GFENLDEILN

-518 ARHIRITGR
+518 ARHIRITDR

-533 DYLQIIAPFDMRATD
+533 DYLQIIAPFDIRATD

-683 VENGGWILKSK
+683 LENGGWTLKAK

>member
-1 MQIRLTYL
+1 
-9 RVKKNQFKWI
+9 
-19 QGEDQM
+19 M
-25 NPEEAKES
+25 NPEEAKEY
-33 AKSHLLDY
+33 AKTYLEAY
-41 LNAKGINTSTTFSCL
+41 LNSKGINTSTNFSCL
-56 NPAHE
+56 NPAHD

-67 SFDSRRNRCHCF
+67 SFDQRRNRCHCF

-89 VVSLETGLTG
+89 VAAIDTGLAG
-99 KDLFEHVYKMFGIN
+99 KELFNHVYGLYNIS
-113 VDYQNHTSCTS
+113 VDYDNSKSQTS
-124 SKFIPQPESKTKI
+124 SKSIPQPDAKTKK
-137 DINKKSQNENR
+137 DIQNDK
-148 ENLTEF
+148 NLIEF
-154 FEKCHAAVEKTDYW
+154 FTQCHAAVEKTDYW
-168 KKRGLSKAT
+168 KKRGLSKAI

-194 PTGDFSYNARATWEA
+194 PTGEFSYNARATWEA

-229 IPLAEQPVF
+229 IPFAEQPVF

-303 IQVDFVDADITFGF
+303 IQVEFVDADITLGF
-317 KDANEALVKDRE
+317 KDANEALVGDRD
-329 TFVQSVLNAKNNV
+329 TFIQTVLNAKNNV
-342 LNLLEEKRQKE
+342 LALLEEKRQKE
-353 AEAYYQTAAVHGL
+353 EQAYLQTSAVNGL
-366 SDFIADIEKRHNK
+366 ADFIADIEKRHNK

-384 GFENLDDILD
+384 GFKNLDEILD

-415 ALQVADNAAKKGQD
+415 SLQIADNAAKNGQD

-452 QKCKSWGSDLDF
+452 QKCKNWGTGLEF

-471 MNGKSLNSK
+471 MNGNSLNSK

-486 NECIK
+486 NECIN
-491 GYSDYAGRIF
+491 GYADYAGHIF

-518 ARHIRITGR
+518 ARH
-527 KPLVII
+527 
-533 DYLQIIAPFDMRATD
+533 
-548 KQNTDKAVVEL
+548 
-559 KRASRDYDVPIF
+559 
-571 AISSFN
+571 N
-577 RENYTSPVNIASFKE
+577 RGWPV
-592 SGAIEYT
+592 
-599 SDVLMALQFKG
+599 
-610 MDYLKKED
+610 
-618 GKYEDEKSRTAR
+618 
-630 IIQLRNEQE
+630 
-639 KNAEIPG
+639 
-646 KAQELQLKI
+646 
-655 LKNRNGRKGGVDLEF
+655 
-670 HPMFN
+670 
-675 CFEVPKKK
+675 
-683 VENGGWILKSK
+683 
-694 K
+694 

>member
-1 MQIRLTYL
+1 
-9 RVKKNQFKWI
+9 
-19 QGEDQM
+19 M
-25 NPEEAKES
+25 NPEEAKEY
-33 AKSHLLDY
+33 AKTY
-41 LNAKGINTSTTFSCL
+41 LKAYLSTKGINTSTNFSCL

-67 SFDSRRNRCHCF
+67 SFDQRRNRCHCF

-89 VVSLETGLTG
+89 VVGIDTGLSG
-99 KDLFEHVYKMFGIN
+99 KELFNHVYGLYNIS
-113 VDYQNHTSCTS
+113 VDYDNSKSQAS
-124 SKFIPQPESKTKI
+124 SKSIPHAESNANDNIKKT
-137 DINKKSQNENR
+137 DNENR
-148 ENLTEF
+148 ESLTKF
-154 FEKCHAAVEKTDYW
+154 FSKCHAAVEKTDYW
-168 KKRGLSKAT
+168 KKRGLSKAI

-194 PTGDFSYNARATWEA
+194 PTGDFSYNARATWDA

-215 LKPKGQFELFNLKA
+215 LKPRGQFELFNLKT
-229 IPLAEQPVF
+229 IPIAEQPVF
-238 VVEGEFDALSI
+238 VVEGEFDALSV

-274 RPKYPLILALD
+274 KPKYPLILALD

-293 EAKLSEELTK
+293 EAKLSEELIK
-303 IQVDFVDADITFGF
+303 IQVEFVDADITLGF
-317 KDANEALVKDRE
+317 KDANEALVGDRD
-329 TFVQSVLNAKNNV
+329 TFIQTVLNAQNNV
-342 LNLLEEKRQKE
+342 LALLDEKRQKE
-353 AEAYYQTAAVHGL
+353 EQDYYQTSAANGL
-366 SDFIADIEKRHNK
+366 ADFIADIERRHKK

-384 GFENLDDILD
+384 GFSNLDDILD

-435 EMGKQELIA
+435 EMGKQELTA
-444 KSISRLSF
+444 KSISRISF
-452 QKCKSWGSDLDF
+452 QKCRSYGSDLEF
-464 ATTTRNL
+464 ATTTRSL
-471 MNGKSLNSK
+471 MNGNSLNSI
-480 ERVDFL
+480 ERVEFL
-486 NECIK
+486 NDCIK
-491 GYSDYAGRIF
+491 SYADYAGRIF

-511 EKIKSVI
+511 EKIKAVI
-518 ARHIRITGR
+518 ARHIKITGR

-559 KRASRDYDVPIF
+559 KRASRDYDIPIF

-577 RENYTSPVNIASFKE
+577 RENYTNPVNIASFKE

-610 MDYLKKED
+610 MDYLKKD
-618 GKYEDEKSRTAR
+618 DDKYEDEKSRTAR

-639 KNAEIPG
+639 KNAETPG
-646 KAQELQLKI
+646 KPQELQLKI
-655 LKNRNGRKGGVDLEF
+655 LKNRNGRKGSVDLEF

-683 VENGGWILKSK
+683 VENEGWTLKSK
-694 K
+694 KK

>member
-1 MQIRLTYL
+1 
-9 RVKKNQFKWI
+9 
-19 QGEDQM
+19 M
-25 NPEEAKES
+25 NPEEAKEY
-33 AKSHLLDY
+33 AKTNLEAY
-41 LNAKGINTSTTFSCL
+41 LNAKGINTSSNFSCL

-89 VVSLETGLTG
+89 VVAIDTGLSG
-99 KDLFEHVYKMFGIN
+99 KELFNHVYSLYNIS
-113 VDYQNHTSCTS
+113 VDYENSKNQTS
-124 SKFIPQPESKTKI
+124 SKSIPQPESKTKI
-137 DINKKSQNENR
+137 DINKKSQNEDR

-317 KDANEALVKDRE
+317 KDANEALVEDRE
-329 TFVQSVLNAKNNV
+329 SFVQSVLNAKNNV

-353 AEAYYQTAAVHGL
+353 AEAYYQTSAVNGL
-366 SDFIADIEKRHNK
+366 SEFIADIERRHNK

-384 GFENLDDILD
+384 GFENLDEILD

-452 QKCKSWGSDLDF
+452 QKCKSWGSELDF

-683 VENGGWILKSK
+683 VENDGWTARVRK
-694 K
+694 

>member
-1 MQIRLTYL
+1 
-9 RVKKNQFKWI
+9 
-19 QGEDQM
+19 M
-25 NPEEAKES
+25 NPEEAKEY
-33 AKSHLLDY
+33 AKEHLKAY
-41 LNAKGINTSTTFSCL
+41 LNAKGINTSTNFSCL
-56 NPAHE
+56 NPSHE

-89 VVSLETGLTG
+89 VVNIDIGLTG
-99 KDLFEHVYKMFGIN
+99 RELFDYVYRKYNISVEYPEKN
-113 VDYQNHTSCTS
+113 TAS
-124 SKFIPQPESKTKI
+124 SKSIPRSESKTKI
-137 DINKKSQNENR
+137 VIDKKSQDENR
-148 ENLTEF
+148 ETEASLTEF
-154 FEKCHAAVEKTDYW
+154 FDKCHADVEKTDYW
-168 KKRGLSKAT
+168 KKRGLSKAI

-187 EKRRFVI
+187 EKKRFVI
-194 PTGDFSYNARATWEA
+194 PTGEYSYNARATWEA

-215 LKPKGQFELFNLKA
+215 LKPKGRYELFNLKA
-229 IPLAEQPVF
+229 MPLAEQPVF

-249 IEAGGIAVALG
+249 MEAGGIAVALG
-260 SSSNLRFIEFLKSN
+260 SSSSLRFIEFLKTS
-274 RPKYPLILALD
+274 RPKYPLILAMD
-285 NDEAGRAG
+285 NDEAGRVG
-293 EAKLSEELTK
+293 EAKLSEELSK
-303 IQVDFVDADITFGF
+303 IQVDFVEADISDGF
-317 KDANEALVKDRE
+317 KDANEALVGDRE
-329 TFVQSVLNAKNNV
+329 TFIQNVQNAKNNV
-342 LNLLEEKRQKE
+342 LVMLDEKRQKE
-353 AEAYYQTAAVHGL
+353 EQAYYQTSAANGIQ
-366 SDFIADIEKRHNK
+366 DFIADIERRRNK
-379 DCVST
+379 ECVST
-384 GFENLDDILD
+384 GFENMDDILD
-394 GGFYPGLYIIGAI
+394 GGFYPGLYIIGAV

-415 ALQVADNAAKKGQD
+415 ALQIADNAAKNGQD

-452 QKCKSWGSDLDF
+452 QKCRSWKCELEY
-464 ATTTRNL
+464 AATTRNL
-471 MNGKSLNSK
+471 LNGKALSSADK
-480 ERVDFL
+480 TDFL
-486 NECIK
+486 NGCLK
-491 GYSDYAGRIF
+491 DYTEFAGHIF

-511 EKIKSVI
+511 DKIKSVI
-518 ARHIRITGR
+518 EKHIRITGR

-559 KRASRDYDVPIF
+559 KRASRDYDVPVF

-610 MDYLKKED
+610 MDYIKKDD

-639 KNAEIPG
+639 KRAETPG
-646 KAQELQLKI
+646 LAQELQLKI
-655 LKNRNGRKGGVDLEF
+655 LKNRNGKKGGTEFEF

-675 CFEVPKKK
+675 CFEIPKKAK
-683 VENGGWILKSK
+683 KKDEGWVLQSK
-694 K
+694 KG